1 MDLEQ
6 NLFKPTSGLTPEEL
20 EAKRLEAERRKQQN
34 KTKTQNTAAAK
45 DRLSLLAKEQQD
57 ALKLIQERY
66 AKEIDDINDA
76 KVLQENLL
84 KEDLANRVITQ
95 QQFDDA
101 ILALNVGVNNKLL
114 KQNENFIV
122 TDAEKKKIGADGEL
136 ILRKNKSS
144 KRERC

>member
-1 MDLEQ
+1 MCWLSCC
-6 NLFKPTSGLTPEEL
+6 K
-20 EAKRLEAERRKQQN
+20 ACK
-34 KTKTQNTAAAK
+34 KTTTQNTAAAK
-45 DRLSLLAKEQQD
+45 DRLALLAKEQQD
-57 ALKLIQERY
+57 ALKLIQDRY
-66 AKEIDDINDA
+66 AKEIDDINEA
-76 KVLQENLL
+76 KLLQENLL

-136 ILRKNKSS
+136 ILQEQYVDNYMFF
-144 KRERC
+144 CLP